1 MKLLLDIQ
9 PDKLTTVMDFL
20 KNISDVS
27 VEKITQVDADL
38 LKEIKEIKQAFN
50 HAKLIELGSLKGKPV
65 KDLLNGL

>member
-1 MKLLLDIQ
+1 MKLLLDVQ
-9 PDKLTTVMDFL
+9 PDKLTTVMNFL

-38 LKEIKEIKQAFN
+38 LNEIKEIKQAFN
-50 HAKLIELGSLKGKPV
+50 HAKQIESGSLKSKPV